1 MPKTDSIPVRRRGQL
16 SRARIVTTAL
26 ELVDQDGLEALTM
39 RRLADQLRVDPMS
52 IYNHVDGKDA
62 LLDGLADALWDQAE
76 PPRRDSN
83 WKEAFRSLATSL
95 RSLAHAHPHA
105 YGLLFSR
112 GVLPEPAL
120 RVFDAGLA
128 ALERAGVDRQAAADM
143 LRTLLSYAVGY
154 GMLELPA
161 ASVSGSTELERLVS
175 IARSVPRDAPA
186 NLVEVARLM
195 ADCDMDFQFD
205 LGLDLIITGLEVRL
219 QGEIRT

>member
-1 MPKTDSIPVRRRGQL
+1 MTASIPVRRRGQL
-16 SRARIVTTAL
+16 SRARILATAL

-62 LLDGLADALWDQAE
+62 LLDGLADALWDQVEA
-76 PPRRDSN
+76 PGRDSD
-83 WKEAFRSLATSL
+83 WKEAFRLLATSL
-95 RSLAHAHPHA
+95 RNLAHAHPHA
-105 YGLLFSR
+105 YSLLFSR

-120 RVFDAGLA
+120 RAFDASLG
-128 ALERAGVDRQAAADM
+128 ALERAGLDRQAAAEM

-175 IARSVPRDAPA
+175 IARAVPRDAPA

-195 ADCDMDFQFD
+195 ADCDLDFQFD
-205 LGLDLIITGLEVRL
+205 LGLDLIISGLEVRL
-219 QGEIRT
+219 QGEVRT

>member
-1 MPKTDSIPVRRRGQL
+1 M
-16 SRARIVTTAL
+16 SRARILATAL
-26 ELVDQDGLEALTM
+26 DLVDQDGLEALTM

-52 IYNHVDGKDA
+52 IYNHIDGKDA
-62 LLDGLADALWDQAE
+62 LLDGLADALWDQVE

-83 WKEAFRSLATSL
+83 WKEGFRSLAASL

-105 YGLLFSR
+105 YALLFSR

-120 RVFDAGLA
+120 CAFDASLA
-128 ALERAGVDRQAAADM
+128 ALERAGLDRQAAAEM

>member
-1 MPKTDSIPVRRRGQL
+1 MPKTASIPVRRRGQL
-16 SRARIVTTAL
+16 SRTRILATAL

-62 LLDGLADALWDQAE
+62 LLDGLADALWDQVE
-76 PPRRDSN
+76 PPHWDSN

-95 RSLAHAHPHA
+95 RSLAHTHPHA

-120 RVFDAGLA
+120 RAFDASLT
-128 ALERAGVDRQAAADM
+128 ALERAGLDRQAAAEM

-195 ADCDMDFQFD
+195 ADCDMDFQFE

-219 QGEIRT
+219 RGEIRT